1 MFPVDVYILYIQT
14 NRKHYR
20 TDLLIRC
27 HFISYFRRIKYK
39 YKQLARSV
47 YIGALSA
54 SCRAYYI
61 PAKQVDQQI

>member
-1 MFPVDVYILYIQT
+1 MFPVDVCILYIQT

-39 YKQLARSV
+39 QLARSV
-47 YIGALSA
+47 GALSA
-54 SCRAYYI
+54 SCHAYCI